1 MRGRKPTPTALKL
14 VRGNPGKRPINDAEP
29 APPLLDME
37 LAPDWLSPPA
47 QEHWP
52 AIARQLHEAGLLT
65 GLDVAAL
72 GLYCEAFARWKDA
85 NDKVVKLGA
94 VVKSAHGYPIP
105 SPYLQIAN
113 QAYAQLTR
121 MLAEFGMTP
130 SSRSRVTAKKPDPA
144 EQYAKFVRKG

>member
-14 VRGNPGKRPINDAEP
+14 VRGNPGKRPSNDAEP
-29 APPLLDME
+29 MPAPSRDLE
-37 LAPDWLSPPA
+37 CPDWLSAAAKP
-47 QEHWP
+47 HWP
-52 AIARQLHEAGLLT
+52 AIAEQLHTAGLLT
-65 GLDVAAL
+65 QIDTTAL

-94 VVKSAHGYPIP
+94 VVKSSHGYPIP

-121 MLAEFGMTP
+121 LLTEFGMTP

>member
-14 VRGNPGKRPINDAEP
+14 VRGNPGKRPLNDAEP
-29 APPLLDME
+29 
-37 LAPDWLSPPA
+37 SPPA
-47 QEHWP
+47 VSDMECPHWLSAAAKPHWP
-52 AIARQLHEAGLLT
+52 AIADQLHRAGLLT
-65 GLDVAAL
+65 DIDHTAL
-72 GLYCEAFARWKDA
+72 GLYCEAFARWVDA
-85 NDKVVKLGA
+85 NEKVVKLGA

-105 SPYLQIAN
+105 SPYLQVAN

-144 EQYAKFVRKG
+144 EQYAKFIRKG